1 MLELVPADFAIPEGL
16 EHERFRLRMLSID
29 DVVKDFDAICDRVG
43 ADGSPKPPFVSTV
56 AENLVDLGW
65 HQKEFELRRSFAY
78 TVVAPDE
85 SQVLGCVY
93 INPSETHDARVW
105 MWVRRSAWEEGLDP
119 LLEDALR
126 EWLARE
132 WPFGN
137 VDWGDRARPA
147 AAR

>member
-1 MLELVPADFAIPEGL
+1 MPELVPDDFVIPAGL
-16 EHERFRLRMLSID
+16 EHKRFRLRMLSID
-29 DVVKDFDAICDRVG
+29 DVVKDFDALCDRVG

-85 SQVLGCVY
+85 SRVLGCVY

-119 LLEDALR
+119 LLEEVLR
-126 EWLARE
+126 DWLARE
-132 WPFGN
+132 WPLEN
-137 VDWGDRARPA
+137 VDWGDRARV
-147 AAR
+147 